1 MRDAK
6 QEDCDRF
13 QASSPEMILRS
24 LDSDEAKVA
33 WEHATNCL
41 QCQDVLQNNAGLV
54 AQALLSD
61 VDLEVEVPASV
72 KHGLM
77 EKIKGVTQQKPGVL
91 LDHDGLQI
99 LRADKIPWQETGSP
113 GLQWRPFS
121 SSRYDDRSMAIFRL
135 EAGVTFPG
143 HRHEGVEELY
153 MLSGTLLVEG
163 ISMNPGDYC
172 RGEFGSAHA
181 PVTAL
186 TNCEFLLSADGITF
200 S

>member
-1 MRDAK
+1 MRDA
-6 QEDCDRF
+6 QEEDCDRF
-13 QASSPEMILRS
+13 QPVQPEMILGS

-33 WEHATNCL
+33 WEHAATCV
-41 QCQDVLQNNAGLV
+41 QCQDALQKNAGWV
-54 AQALLSD
+54 GQALLSD
-61 VDLEVEVPASV
+61 VDLEAEVPASV
-72 KHGLM
+72 KRGLM
-77 EKIKGVTQQKPGVL
+77 EKIKGVSQQKPGVR
-91 LDHDGLQI
+91 LDHDGLLI
-99 LRADKIPWQETGSP
+99 LRADKIPWRETGSP

-121 SSRYDDRSMAIFRL
+121 SSRYDDRCMAIFRL

-163 ISMNPGDYC
+163 IPMNAGDYC

-186 TNCEFLLSADGITF
+186 TNCEFLLSSDSITF